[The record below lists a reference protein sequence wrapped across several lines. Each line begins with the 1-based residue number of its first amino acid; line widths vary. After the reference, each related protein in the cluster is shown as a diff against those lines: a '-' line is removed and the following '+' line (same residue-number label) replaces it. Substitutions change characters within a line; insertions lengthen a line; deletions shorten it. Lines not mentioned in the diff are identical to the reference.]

1 MLPLY
6 PRDIGPRCA
15 NNPFNTF
22 SVSCSNHF
30 TTICHTARTRE
41 ALTEHRKSG
50 DPSGSPVRLSG
61 HAANVL
67 ISQVAR
73 GPSGG
78 VVSSRSKRDEDIELA
93 STRDFRRSTGRG
105 VEVEG
110 TGLALGLRWEFE
122 SKEGGNVGSATVLE
136 DLAVA
141 LVMVHSTGPDVIQR
155 GGCRSDDRNFL
166 WAFG

>member
-1 MLPLY
+1 M
-6 PRDIGPRCA
+6 
-15 NNPFNTF
+15 
-22 SVSCSNHF
+22 
-30 TTICHTARTRE
+30 
-41 ALTEHRKSG
+41 
-50 DPSGSPVRLSG
+50 
-61 HAANVL
+61 
-67 ISQVAR
+67 
-73 GPSGG
+73 
-78 VVSSRSKRDEDIELA
+78 SSRSKRDEDIELA

-110 TGLALGLRWEFE
+110 TGLALRLRWEFE